1 MPSICYKK
9 LWQLLSLSI
18 SEIGE
23 EIDFLKQSMAVGTPP
38 PFISRRIIILKCNKI
53 FFIKLKCLKCRYL
66 NPLD

>member
-9 LWQLLSLSI
+9 LWQLLPLSI

-53 FFIKLKCLKCRYL
+53 FL
-66 NPLD
+66 